1 MLQKIKNL
9 SALNLFKQSGIVFVL
24 RMGGMFLSYVA
35 ILIISNYFGA
45 EVYGR
50 YSLSLVLLQF
60 LVLIFSLGL
69 TSSTVKLTADIN
81 FFQKKKPLNR
91 YLLNSIILLIASTI
105 VCSLFVVVFKDK
117 LAIYLFKDKKLIPYF
132 NYISIFVVF
141 AAFHAFIAE
150 FIRARHKFVQYGI
163 YLYVMPY
170 VLLIAFLLLTK
181 YLNYDES
188 FTFLSYLLSLFVLSL
203 IMLWYLPGK
212 SLFTK
217 NIYGYK
223 ALLSLS
229 FPMMFSA
236 AFIFISNWT
245 DIFMLG
251 AMVSKSDVGI
261 YNAAYK
267 LAILAL
273 VVVNAVNTVLA
284 PKISDFYSK
293 NRLDKIE
300 TEVQKATKII
310 SIVTIPIVIIL
321 ILFRKQLLGL
331 FGPEFVQG
339 QTALVIISLGL
350 LFNALSGSV
359 GQVLN
364 MTKHQKQL
372 RLFTLISAL
381 ANILLNFVLIKR
393 MGITGAAIASLMSN
407 IVLNVLCIIYIKKK
421 LGFYAF
427 IKL

>member
-1 MLQKIKNL
+1 MLRIL
-9 SALNLFKQSGIVFVL
+9 
-24 RMGGMFLSYVA
+24 GMFLSYVA
-35 ILIISNYFGA
+35 ILIISNFFGA

-50 YSLSLVLLQF
+50 YSLSLVILQF
-60 LVLIFSLGL
+60 LILIFSLGL
-69 TSSTVKLTADIN
+69 TPSTVKLTADVN
-81 FFQKKKPLNR
+81 FFQKNKPSNR
-91 YLLNSIILLIASTI
+91 YLLNSIILLLVSTI
-105 VCSLFVVVFKDK
+105 LCGLFVAVFKDK
-117 LAIYLFKDKKLIPYF
+117 LAVNLFNDKKLIPYF
-132 NYISIFVVF
+132 NYISIFIVF
-141 AAFHAFIAE
+141 AAFHIFIAE
-150 FIRARHKFVQYGI
+150 FIRARQKFIQYGI

-170 VLLIAFLLLTK
+170 MFLIVFLLLTK

-188 FTFLSYLLSLFVLSL
+188 FTFLSYLLSLLLLSL

-212 SLFTK
+212 SLFTE
-217 NIYGYK
+217 NTYSYK
-223 ALLSLS
+223 ALLNLS

-251 AMVSKSDVGI
+251 ALVSKADVGI

-310 SIVTIPIVIIL
+310 SVVTIPIVVVL

-331 FGPEFVQG
+331 FGPEFAQG
-339 QTALVIISLGL
+339 ETALVIISLGL

-359 GQVLN
+359 AQVLN

-381 ANILLNFVLIKR
+381 VNILLNFVLIKKL
-393 MGITGAAIASLMSN
+393 GIIGAAIASLVS
-407 IVLNVLCIIYIKKK
+407 NVLLNLLCIVYIKKQYN
-421 LGFYAF
+421 FYTFF
-427 IKL
+427 IPRINKRKNV